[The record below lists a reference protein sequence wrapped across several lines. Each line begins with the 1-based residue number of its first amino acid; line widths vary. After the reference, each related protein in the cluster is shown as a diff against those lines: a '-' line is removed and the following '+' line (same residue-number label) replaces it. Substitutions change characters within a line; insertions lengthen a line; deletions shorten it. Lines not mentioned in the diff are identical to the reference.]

1 MIARGLNLSQIYI
14 TAIVFSM
21 VAILSEVPSSYLAD
35 KWSRKGLITVSI
47 ALGAFFWFASI
58 FAYGF
63 VAFMFAVGIFSISY
77 SLMSGTDEALIYD
90 TSREL
95 GEENKSIKM
104 LGRFYAAPRLF
115 KMFGPLIAVLIA
127 RNLSN
132 NQFVLL
138 LSIDVIANLIAL
150 YLSDYLIEPKHTQSN
165 EKIQKGV
172 LLDTIDLFKNSPNL
186 INITINRTLLFLA
199 SFAIWRIS
207 SEYLTSRGATLLLLG
222 LGITSFQA
230 ILFWANMRSHSW
242 FKKWNSYEM
251 ISRLNVVCT
260 VVLFL
265 FWINEIFGS
274 NWVVAIVLLDLIFI
288 IEGIRGPYFSELINR
303 EAHSYNRA
311 TTISGSNLLTEIIK
325 LPLLAVFSVI
335 IAFGY
340 SYLFGS
346 ALILGILSIS
356 VFRLT
361 KKTELLVK

>member
-35 KWSRKGLITVSI
+35 KWSRKGLITISI
-47 ALGAFFWFASI
+47 ALSAFYWFTSI

-63 VAFMFAVGIFSISY
+63 VAFTITVVIFSISY
-77 SLMSGTDEALIYD
+77 SLMSGTDEALTYD
-90 TSREL
+90 SSREL
-95 GEENKSIKM
+95 GEESKSIKM

-132 NQFVLL
+132 NQFILL

-150 YLSDYLIEPKHTQSN
+150 YLSDYLVEPKHTQSN
-165 EKIQKGV
+165 EKIQRGV
-172 LLDTIDLFKNSPNL
+172 LIDTIDLFKNSPNL

-230 ILFWANMRSHSW
+230 ILFWSNMRSHFW
-242 FKKWNSYEM
+242 FKKWNSYEI
-251 ISRLNVVCT
+251 ISRLNILCT

-265 FWINEIFGS
+265 FWINEIVGS

-288 IEGIRGPYFSELINR
+288 IEGIRGPYFSELINQ

-325 LPLLAVFSVI
+325 LPLLAVFSLLI
-335 IAFGY
+335 IFGY
-340 SYLFGS
+340 SYLFGC
-346 ALILGILSIS
+346 ALLLGILSIS